1 VSGSGC
7 CQKVCRTNGR
17 LADDGTRARLLR
29 LAAPI
34 IGQSLLGTLMFFVDA
49 AMVGRLRD
57 PAALGA
63 MGITAPLLWM
73 LMVVA
78 IGFAT
83 GGFALV
89 ARATGAGDRERAC
102 QAAAVSL
109 RLCVFAGA
117 AVALS
122 ATLLLNY
129 ILSWMGAKGVVAIY
143 ARAYLL
149 VVFAAFPLAYAAQSA
164 TSSLRAAGQTTAPF
178 IAGILANALNIFLNA
193 VLVFGLL
200 GAPGVVGA
208 AFGTVAAQAL
218 YFVLL
223 LVFLRRGLGVRT
235 HHARATHLIKP
246 MLRISAPA
254 LLNPAVNNTGY
265 LVFTS
270 FVVGLGAVSL
280 AAHRVAISLE
290 SLSFMPGSAVGIAAG
305 SLAGQALGAGDKKRA
320 YLVTSEAMFVTAFLM
335 SVAGLLYAAC
345 PQFLARII
353 TNQKV
358 VIDTATPVL
367 RVVALAQPTFGITM
381 VLVQTLNGTGATKLA
396 FLCQTFGM
404 WGVRLPLAY
413 FLAPYGLTALW
424 AIMVVHFG
432 LEAILAYSLYRSG
445 VWVKERL

>member
-1 VSGSGC
+1 
-7 CQKVCRTNGR
+7 
-17 LADDGTRARLLR
+17 
-29 LAAPI
+29 
-34 IGQSLLGTLMFFVDA
+34 MFFVDA

-63 MGITAPLLWM
+63 MAITAPLLWM

-109 RLCVFAGA
+109 RLCVLAGA

-122 ATLLLNY
+122 ATFLLNH
-129 ILSWMGAKGVVAIY
+129 ILSWMGAEGVVATY

-149 VVFAAFPLAYAAQSA
+149 VIFAASFPLAYAAQSA

-200 GAPGVVGA
+200 GAPRFGVVGA
-208 AFGTVAAQAL
+208 AFGTAAAQTL
-218 YFVLL
+218 YFLLL
-223 LVFLRRGLGVRT
+223 LVFLRRELGLRA
-235 HHARATHLIKP
+235 HHARATHLVKP

-290 SLSFMPGSAVGIAAG
+290 SLSFMPGSAVGVAAG
-305 SLAGQALGAGDKKRA
+305 SLAGQALGAGDTKRA
-320 YLVTSEAMFVTAFLM
+320 YLVTSEAMFVTALFM

-381 VLVQTLNGTGATKLA
+381 VLVQTLNGAGATNLA

-424 AIMVVHFG
+424 AVMVVHFG
-432 LEAILAYSLYRSG
+432 LEAILAYCLYRSG
-445 VWVKERL
+445 VWIKECL